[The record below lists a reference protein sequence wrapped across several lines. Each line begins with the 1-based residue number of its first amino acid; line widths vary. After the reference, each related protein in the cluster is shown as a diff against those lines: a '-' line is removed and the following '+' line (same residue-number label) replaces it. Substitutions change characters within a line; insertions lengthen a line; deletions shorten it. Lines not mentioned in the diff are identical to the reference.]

1 MVKSYLMEKTG
12 LGVTLPLTFFKEVK
26 TELSKVVWPTRDQA
40 LKLTLV
46 VIIISVAT
54 GIYVGGADLLL
65 TKLMELVIK

>member
-1 MVKSYLMEKTG
+1 MEKTG
-12 LGVTLPLTFFKEVK
+12 FGVTLPLAFFKEVK

-54 GIYVGGADLLL
+54 GIYIGATDILL
-65 TKLMELVIK
+65 TKLMELVVK